1 MFGVLCAFLSLL
13 ILSAGVYWY
22 ALGVPGR
29 SHQGA
34 LPPLTS
40 EEADLAKLLR
50 QHVTAIASEP
60 HNILQNFANLEAAAQ
75 YIEKTLAA
83 EGYRVIP
90 QPYEVD
96 GRVVRNLEV
105 IIEPANVDKG
115 LQTIVVGAH
124 YDSAR
129 YTPGANDNASGTAA
143 VIELSRLLKDIRP
156 KRTRLRLVLFV
167 NEEPPYFKTENM
179 GSYRYAR
186 MLAERH
192 EPVTAM
198 MTPETI
204 GWFRDEPGSQ
214 RYPWPLSLFL
224 PDKANFVAFVGML
237 KSRSLVHKVV
247 GSFRRHT
254 AFPSIGGV
262 APSIIPGIDWSDHWG
277 FAQFGFPAIMI
288 TDTAI
293 FRYPHYHQPA
303 DTPDK
308 VNYEHLARITKGIE
322 RVLREM
328 AE

>member
-1 MFGVLCAFLSLL
+1 MFGVLYVLVSLL
-13 ILSAGVYWY
+13 LFGFGVYWY
-22 ALGVPGR
+22 TLGVPGR

-34 LPPLTS
+34 LPPLTN
-40 EEADLAKLLR
+40 EEADLAKRLQ
-50 QHVTAIASEP
+50 QHVTTIASEP
-60 HNILQNFANLEAAAQ
+60 HNILQNFASLEAAAQ
-75 YIEKTLAA
+75 YIEKILSA
-83 EGYRVIP
+83 EGYHVIS
-90 QPYEVD
+90 QPFEVD

-105 IIEPANVDKG
+105 IIEPDNADKG

-124 YDSAR
+124 YDSA
-129 YTPGANDNASGTAA
+129 YDTPGANDNASGTAA
-143 VIELSRLLKDIRP
+143 VMELARLLKGIRS

-192 EPVTAM
+192 EPVVAM

-204 GWFRDEPGSQ
+204 GWFRDEPGTQ
-214 RYPWPLSLFL
+214 FYPWPLNLFL
-224 PDKANFVAFVGML
+224 PNKGNFVAFVGML
-237 KSRSLVHKVV
+237 QSRPLVRKVV

-262 APSIIPGIDWSDHWG
+262 APSIIPGIDWSDHWS
-277 FAQFGFPAIMI
+277 FAQFGFSAIMI

-293 FRYPHYHQPA
+293 FRYPHYHRPT

-308 VNYEHLARITKGIE
+308 VGYEHLARVTKGIE

-328 AE
+328 TE